1 MPLTTTG
8 ELVTSAAA
16 THSAL
21 ASFNVITLEH
31 VEAVIAGAESVRA
44 PVVLQVSENAVTFH
58 GGHLLPLARA
68 AVAAAEHAAV
78 PVALHLDHVR
88 SDTLLHQAADAGFSS
103 VMYDAARLPYA
114 ENLAATRAAV
124 DRAHAQGLWIEAE
137 LGQIGGKNGRPPL
150 DAHAPGART
159 DPDEAR
165 VFVADSGVDAL
176 AVAIG
181 SSHAMT
187 TRTAALDHALLKR
200 LSAALD
206 VPLVLHGSSG
216 VPDDELTAAV
226 DRAHAQGLWIEA
238 ELGQIGGKNGRP
250 PLDAHAPGAR
260 TDPDEARVFVADSG
274 VDALAVAIGSSH
286 AMTTRTAALD
296 HALLKRLSAALDVPL
311 VLHGSSGVPDDEL
324 TAAVAGGITK
334 VNIGTALNI
343 ALTGAIRDFLAERP
357 EAVDPRSYLTL
368 GREAMTRAVA
378 RTLQTL
384 GAATA

>member
-44 PVVLQVSENAVTFH
+44 PIVLQVSENAVTFH

-226 DRAHAQGLWIEA
+226 
-238 ELGQIGGKNGRP
+238 
-250 PLDAHAPGAR
+250 
-260 TDPDEARVFVADSG
+260 
-274 VDALAVAIGSSH
+274 
-286 AMTTRTAALD
+286 
-296 HALLKRLSAALDVPL
+296 
-311 VLHGSSGVPDDEL
+311 
-324 TAAVAGGITK
+324 AGGITK